1 MDKEKESDLR
11 KEFVMLKAYE
21 VKPNFAFL
29 ERKYKLDWR
38 TMYWWKLQR
47 YKYYCYYRGK
57 SKNYSLLLYGS
68 KLKF

>member
-11 KEFVMLKAYE
+11 KEFVMLKVYE

-38 TMYWWKLQR
+38 TIK
-47 YKYYCYYRGK
+47 KYYEGYEGK
-57 SKNYSLLLYGS
+57 PSTRDK
-68 KLKF
+68 